1 MSGKSKKSTAKPT
14 STSGAQSVSSSAS
27 TVSSMTESSETAL
40 SPSRRSRLHE
50 KNSLMNL
57 NDRLACY
64 IERVRFLEQEN
75 SKLSLELSS
84 CQETAHREVANLKAI
99 YENELADARKL
110 LDETARDKAK
120 VEIDSKRYWEENDV
134 LRLKLN
140 KKIKELTEVDKDARA
155 NEARCIELTANYNSV
170 CSEKKKLQE
179 ELREA
184 DMEAAKLRKSFEAMR
199 KDLEHETLIRVDLE
213 NNIQSLREELT
224 FKDQVHS
231 QELSESKM
239 RRQTEISEIDGY
251 LMDQYETKMQQT
263 LQELRDQ
270 YETQMNMN
278 RDEMSELYE
287 ARIQNLE
294 SRLAQ
299 ERVQHEEE
307 RLKLEKEL
315 NRLRDEMSVQL
326 KEYQDLMDIK
336 ISLDMEIAAYDRL
349 LSSEETRLNITPSVT
364 STTSAGLSTSSRLFR
379 TPSYKRKRNALDDSV
394 DYSVTS
400 SAKGDLEISECDPD
414 GKFVKVHN
422 KSDQTQK
429 LEGWQIVRKTESAEV
444 TYKFPKGAKLEGGAT
459 VTVWSASSNQKADP
473 PGSLLMKG
481 QSWATGDNVSTRL
494 INQDGEEVAHAERIK
509 MKSMG
514 GSAGPKDKFFL
525 DEGGARLAVSRSGGV
540 RSPGTSRR
548 GSGDKN
554 DEQCVVM

>member
-1 MSGKSKKSTAKPT
+1 MSGKSKKSTTKPT

-27 TVSSMTESSETAL
+27 TVSSMAESSETAL

-64 IERVRFLEQEN
+64 IERVRYLEQEN
-75 SKLSLELSS
+75 SKLSLELAS
-84 CQETAHREVANLKAI
+84 CQETASREVANLKAI
-99 YENELADARKL
+99 YESELTDARKL

-120 VEIDSKRYWEENDV
+120 VEIDAKRFWEENDT
-134 LRLKLN
+134 LRIKLN
-140 KKIKELTEVDKDARA
+140 KKIKELSEVAKDARD
-155 NEARCIELTANYNSV
+155 NESKCIELTANYNSA

-184 DMEAAKLRKSFEAMR
+184 DKEAAKLRKSFDSMR

-224 FKDQVHS
+224 FKEQVHS

-239 RRQTEISEIDGY
+239 RRQSEVSEIDGY
-251 LMDQYETKMQQT
+251 LMDQYETKLQQT

-270 YETQMNMN
+270 YESQLSMN
-278 RDEMSELYE
+278 RDEMSELYDS
-287 ARIQNLE
+287 RIQNLE
-294 SRLAQ
+294 GRLTH
-299 ERVQHEEE
+299 ERTQHEEE
-307 RLKLEKEL
+307 RQKLESEL
-315 NRLRDEMSVQL
+315 NRLRDEMTVQL

-379 TPSYKRKRNALDDSV
+379 TPSYKRKRNAIDDSL

-400 SAKGDLEISECDPD
+400 SAKGDIEISDCDPE

-422 KSDQTQK
+422 KSKQSQM
-429 LEGWQIVRKTESAEV
+429 LEGWQVVRKTESSEV
-444 TYKFPKGAKLEGGAT
+444 TYKFPKGTKLEGNST
-459 VTVWSASSNQKADP
+459 VAIWSASSNQKPDP
-473 PGSLLMKG
+473 PGNLLMKG
-481 QSWATGDNVSTRL
+481 QSWVTGDSVSTRL
-494 INQDGEEVAHAERIK
+494 VNQDGEEVAHAERIR
-509 MKSMG
+509 MKPMNA
-514 GSAGPKDKFFL
+514 SAGHKDKYFL
-525 DEGGARLAVSRSGGV
+525 EEGGARLGVSRSGST
-540 RSPGTSRR
+540 RSPGSLK
-548 GSGDKN
+548 GDRN
-554 DEQCVVM
+554 DEQCLMM